1 MAGGTENQM
10 SKQTEFLRKE
20 KILHLATIDEKDSP
34 HIVPVWYMYSAKK
47 VYVGTNTKTQ
57 KAKNIKNNKKVSF
70 CVDVG
75 VNAPKIFG
83 VMGKGTAKLLRDES
97 TVNRI
102 AKRILLRYFKTL
114 DSKSARE
121 LLDDTDCIIE
131 ILPKEFTN
139 WKY

>member
-1 MAGGTENQM
+1 MDWGIESKM
-10 SKQTEFLRKE
+10 SELIKFLRKE
-20 KILHLATIDEKDSP
+20 KILHLATIDEKNSP
-34 HIVPVWYMYSAKK
+34 HIVPVWYLYSSKK
-47 VYVGTNTKTQ
+47 IYIGTNTRTQ
-57 KAKNIKNNKKVSF
+57 KTKNIKNHKKVSF

-75 VNAPKIFG
+75 VNAPEIFG
-83 VMGKGTAKLLRDES
+83 VMGKGTAKLLRDKS

-114 DSKSARE
+114 NGKSARE

-131 ILPKEFTN
+131 ILPKEFTK

>member
-1 MAGGTENQM
+1 M
-10 SKQTEFLRKE
+10 SELIKFLKKE
-20 KILHLATIDEKDSP
+20 KILHLATIDEKNSP
-34 HIVPVWYMYSAKK
+34 HIVPVWYVYSSKK
-47 VYVGTNTKTQ
+47 IYIGTNTRTQ
-57 KAKNIKNNKKVSF
+57 KAKNIKNHKKVSF

-83 VMGKGTAKLLRDES
+83 VMGKGTAKILKDKS

-114 DSKSARE
+114 EGKSARE
-121 LLDDTDCIIE
+121 LLADTDCIIE
-131 ILPKEFTN
+131 ISPREFTD

>member
-1 MAGGTENQM
+1 
-10 SKQTEFLRKE
+10 
-20 KILHLATIDEKDSP
+20 
-34 HIVPVWYMYSAKK
+34 MYSSKK
-47 VYVGTNTKTQ
+47 IYIGTNTRTQ
-57 KAKNIKNNKKVSF
+57 KAKNVKNHNKVSF

-83 VMGKGTAKLLRDES
+83 VMGKGTAKLLRDKS

-102 AKRILLRYFKTL
+102 AKKILLRYFKTL
-114 DSKSARE
+114 NGKSARE

-131 ILPKEFTN
+131 ISPKVFTN

>member
-1 MAGGTENQM
+1 M
-10 SKQTEFLRKE
+10 SELIKFLRKE
-20 KILHLATIDEKDSP
+20 KILHLATIDEKNDP
-34 HIVPVWYMYSAKK
+34 HIVPVWYMYSSKK
-47 VYVGTNTKTQ
+47 IYIGTNTRTQ
-57 KAKNIKNNKKVSF
+57 KAKNIKNYKKVSF

-75 VNAPKIFG
+75 INAPKIFG
-83 VMGKGTAKLLRDES
+83 VMGKGTAKLLRDKS

-114 DSKSARE
+114 NGKSARE

-131 ILPKEFTN
+131 ILPKEFTK

>member
-1 MAGGTENQM
+1 MDWDIESKM
-10 SKQTEFLRKE
+10 SELIKFLKKE
-20 KILHLATIDEKDSP
+20 KILHLATIDNKNSP
-34 HIVPVWYMYSAKK
+34 HIVPVWYFYTSKK
-47 VYVGTNTKTQ
+47 IYVGTNSKTQ
-57 KAKNIKNNKKVSF
+57 KAKNINYHKKVSF

-83 VMGKGTAKLLRDES
+83 VMGKGTAKLLRDKS

-102 AKRILLRYFKTL
+102 AKKILLRYFKTL
-114 DSKSARE
+114 NGKSARE

-131 ILPKEFTN
+131 ISPKEFTN

>member
-1 MAGGTENQM
+1 M
-10 SKQTEFLRKE
+10 SELIKFLKKE
-20 KILHLATIDEKDSP
+20 KILHLATIDEKNSP
-34 HIVPVWYMYSAKK
+34 HIVPVWYMYSSKK
-47 VYVGTNTKTQ
+47 IYIGTNTKTQ

-114 DSKSARE
+114 DGKSARE

-131 ILPKEFTN
+131 ISPKEFTN